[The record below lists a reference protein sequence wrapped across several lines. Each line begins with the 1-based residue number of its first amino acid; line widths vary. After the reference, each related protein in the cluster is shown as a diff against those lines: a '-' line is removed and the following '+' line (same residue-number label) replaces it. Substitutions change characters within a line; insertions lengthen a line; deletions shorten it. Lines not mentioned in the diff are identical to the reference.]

1 METSSANGVADLHK
15 HQTSSI
21 KPLPKGGGFLRAQL
35 HRYVQDACWKS
46 RVNDNIQKLKDWSHC
61 RKHLQLALMPHYMSP
76 Y

>member
-1 METSSANGVADLHK
+1 MEISSANGVADLHK
-15 HQTSSI
+15 HQTSRI

-46 RVNDNIQKLKDWSHC
+46 RVNDYILKLQDRSHC
-61 RKHLQLALMPHYMSP
+61 RKHLQLDLMPHYMSP

>member
-46 RVNDNIQKLKDWSHC
+46 RVNDHILKL
-61 RKHLQLALMPHYMSP
+61 
-76 Y
+76 